1 MWLVDGQH
9 TYVCISIEAL
19 CLLTTISADSLYL
32 FEMQYSVSY
41 LSLICL
47 TQKHLPSSIKCATA
61 EAVSAEGTLFTTES
75 DHPVS

>member
-9 TYVCISIEAL
+9 TYVCISKDAL

-32 FEMQYSVSY
+32 FEMQSSVSY

-61 EAVSAEGTLFTTES
+61 EAVSAERTLFSTES